1 MNRRRFLQSS
11 AVAALAAQTAAAASN
26 PVIDEARQIAISLLK
41 PSKRDLDYGL
51 GLHAD
56 SVVVDSY
63 GFSPRGAIDG
73 DALAAAMRAGA
84 SDLELQD
91 MRERMGMTRPG
102 TNETERAEFQQ
113 AWQAAGVTCIFQN
126 AGEEGQDIPRLLKRL
141 AHFTYLTDL
150 IPDVVSKAVRPADV
164 VQAKREGRACLLFTG
179 NGIPITQAWQS
190 VEDELRYV
198 MIFYELGI
206 RMMHIT
212 YQRRNMLGDGCG
224 EPSNAGL
231 SDFGR
236 RAVAEL
242 NRVGVIP
249 DTAHSG
255 WQTSLETAQV
265 SAKPA
270 VASHAVCAALNEHIR
285 SKPDNVIRALAD
297 SGGYIGICCI
307 PRFLGRTGNIHAL
320 LDHVDHVA
328 KRFGADHV
336 TIGTDVAYVSRNDAE
351 ERKKAPPAPPS
362 REHFRLLWPEDSF
375 ETTPEMTKSIAWTN
389 WPMFT
394 VGLVQRGYSDEDIRK
409 IIGGNVLR
417 ALGRTAPEA

>member
-1 MNRRRFLQSS
+1 MNRRNFLQSS
-11 AVAALAAQTAAAASN
+11 AAGALAAQTAAAAAN

-41 PSKRDLDYGL
+41 PSKRDLEYGL
-51 GLHAD
+51 RLHAE

-73 DALAAAMRAGA
+73 EALAAAVRAGA

-102 TNETERAEFQQ
+102 TNGTERAEFQQ

-141 AHFTYLTDL
+141 AHFTHLTDL
-150 IPDVVSKAVRPADV
+150 IPDVVSKAVRADDV
-164 VQAKREGRACLLFTG
+164 VQAKKDGRSCLLFTG

-249 DTAHSG
+249 DVAHSG

-285 SKPDNVIRALAD
+285 SKPDKVIRALVD
-297 SGGYIGICCI
+297 TGGYIGICCI
-307 PRFLGRTGNIHAL
+307 PRFLGRTGDIRAL
-320 LDHVDHVA
+320 MDHVDHVA
-328 KRFGADHV
+328 KKFGPDHV

-351 ERKKAPPAPPS
+351 ERLKVPPGPYA

-375 ETTPEMTKSIAWTN
+375 QTTPEMTKSIAWTN
-389 WPMFT
+389 WPLFT
-394 VGLVQRGYSDEDIRK
+394 VGLVQRGYSDDDVRK

-417 ALGRTAPEA
+417 VLEQTAPGA

>member
-1 MNRRRFLQSS
+1 MNRRHFLQSS
-11 AVAALAAQTAAAASN
+11 AVAALAAQTAAAAAN
-26 PVIDEARQIAISLLK
+26 PVIDEARQTAIALLK

-51 GLHAD
+51 GLHAE

-63 GFSPRGAIDG
+63 GFSPRGAVDG
-73 DALAAAMRAGA
+73 AALAAAVRAGA

-91 MRERMGMTRPG
+91 MRERMSMTRPG
-102 TNETERAEFQQ
+102 TSDVERAEFQQ

-150 IPDVVSKAVRPADV
+150 IPDVVSKAVRPEDV
-164 VQAKREGRACLLFTG
+164 VAAKREGRSCLLFTG
-179 NGIPITQAWQS
+179 NGVPITQAWQT

-249 DTAHSG
+249 DVAHSG

-265 SAKPA
+265 SSKPA
-270 VASHAVCAALNEHIR
+270 VASHSVCAALNEHIR
-285 SKPDNVIRALAD
+285 SKPDNVIRALVD
-297 SGGYIGICCI
+297 TGGYIGICCI
-307 PRFLGRTGNIHAL
+307 PRFLGRTGDIRAL
-320 LDHVDHVA
+320 IDHVDHVA
-328 KRFGADHV
+328 KKFGADHV
-336 TIGTDVAYVSRNDAE
+336 TIGTDVAYVSRNEAE
-351 ERKKAPPAPPS
+351 ERKKVPPAPRS
-362 REHFRLLWPEDSF
+362 REHFRMLWPEDSF
-375 ETTPEMTKSIAWTN
+375 KTTPEMTRSVAWTN

-394 VGLVQRGYSDEDIRK
+394 VGLVQRGYSDDDIRK

-417 ALGRTAPEA
+417 VLQATQPDA